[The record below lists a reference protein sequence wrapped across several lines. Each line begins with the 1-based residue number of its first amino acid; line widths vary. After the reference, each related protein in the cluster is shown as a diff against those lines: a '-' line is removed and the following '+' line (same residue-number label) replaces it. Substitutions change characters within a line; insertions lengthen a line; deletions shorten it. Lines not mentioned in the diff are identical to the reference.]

1 MKQGKK
7 HAYLG
12 MDLYFTEKGTVK
24 VLMTG
29 YVDKDIDEFTKDVT
43 TSVVSPAAD
52 HLFKINKNWKS
63 LNEERGIIFHRLVA
77 NLLFVSKRERSDI
90 QPTIAF
96 LATRMQDPDEDYWNE
111 LRHLLQYL
119 YGTREMALHL
129 NSDDL
134 NAIRW

>member
-1 MKQGKK
+1 MTVTWYVDDLKISHKDPDKVTKLILNLWSINGPMTMKQGKK

-52 HLFKINKNWKS
+52 HLFKINKN
-63 LNEERGIIFHRLVA
+63 
-77 NLLFVSKRERSDI
+77 
-90 QPTIAF
+90 
-96 LATRMQDPDEDYWNE
+96 
-111 LRHLLQYL
+111 
-119 YGTREMALHL
+119 
-129 NSDDL
+129 
-134 NAIRW
+134 